1 MDVFEFRDGDRL
13 AAGRVDLLPLGMIR
27 LDPGGHVEADHLP
40 QHLGA
45 SRVRRIDPRPQF
57 GEGLGGDRHAR
68 HDVDDLPL
76 TAEDEGAAGEADSR
90 RVGATADHVRSGIDH
105 LCEGRTV
112 DAEAEALVRAE
123 PRWRGHSRRAGST
136 ALLCLG
142 KGDGRGKQAGQAEGT
157 QGLERHR

>member
-1 MDVFEFRDGDRL
+1 ML
-13 AAGRVDLLPLGMIR
+13 R

-40 QHLGA
+40 QHLDA

-57 GEGLGGDRHAR
+57 GEGLGGDRQAR

-76 TAEDEGAAGEADSR
+76 PAEDEGAAGEADSR

-123 PRWRGHSRRAGST
+123 PRWRGHGRREGST
-136 ALLCLG
+136 PLFRLG
-142 KGDGRGKQAGQAEGT
+142 RGDGRGKQAGQTEGA
-157 QGLERHR
+157 